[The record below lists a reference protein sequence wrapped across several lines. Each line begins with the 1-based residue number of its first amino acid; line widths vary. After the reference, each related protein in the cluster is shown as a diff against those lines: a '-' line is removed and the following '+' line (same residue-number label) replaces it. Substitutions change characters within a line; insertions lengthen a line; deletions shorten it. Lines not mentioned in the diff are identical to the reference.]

1 MIRCAIFDCDG
12 TLVDSGATIHRALG
26 LAFADHGLTLPPR
39 QESQKVIGL
48 SLVEAMEQLAPD
60 LETERHR
67 QLAQTYKDAFVTL
80 RGAREVEEPLYDGIL
95 DLLDGFEARGWRLT
109 VATGKSDRGLR
120 HCLTSHGIHARFV
133 SLQTADRHPS
143 KPHPS
148 MALTAMAD
156 CGALAAQSVVIGDTG
171 WDMGMA
177 RAAGAQAIGVLWGYH
192 EATELTAAGA
202 QALATYPAEVL
213 GLAESLVRTTA

>member
-12 TLVDSGATIHRALG
+12 TLVDSGGTIHRALG
-26 LAFADHGLTLPPR
+26 LAFAEHDVPLPPR
-39 QESQKVIGL
+39 HLAQKVIGL
-48 SLVEAMEQLAPD
+48 SLVEAMQALAPE
-60 LETERHR
+60 LEPDRHQR
-67 QLAQTYKDAFVTL
+67 LADTYKDAFVTL
-80 RGAREVEEPLYDGIL
+80 RAEQQVEEPLYDGIVAQL
-95 DLLDGFEARGWRLT
+95 DALEALGWRLA

-120 HCLTSHGIHARFV
+120 HCLTAHGIHARFV

-156 CGALAAQSVVIGDTG
+156 CGAQAGQSVVIGDTG

-177 RAAGAQAIGVLWGYH
+177 RAAGAHGIGVLWGYH
-192 EATELTAAGA
+192 EAFELSAAGA
-202 QALATYPAEVL
+202 SALAARPAELVDL
-213 GLAESLVRTTA
+213 CEALVRVAA